1 MVRTDKDDE
10 RHLKEYKLYVKQL
23 KKDMEVEPLKQYKYW
38 LENRLKATE
47 NMIRYI
53 DNKSNNG

>member
-1 MVRTDKDDE
+1 MADKDDE
-10 RHLKEYKLYVKQL
+10 RHLKEYKAYAEQL
-23 KKDMEVEPLKQYKYW
+23 KKDIEAEPLKQYKYW

-53 DNKSNNG
+53 KNKSNG